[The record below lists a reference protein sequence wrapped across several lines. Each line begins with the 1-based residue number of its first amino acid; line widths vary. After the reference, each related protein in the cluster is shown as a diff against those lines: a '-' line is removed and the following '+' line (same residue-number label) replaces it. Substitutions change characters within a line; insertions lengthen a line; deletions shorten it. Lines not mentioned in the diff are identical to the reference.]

1 MQQWDIEAEIW
12 IEFKS
17 VTMLVYII
25 SLASL

>member
-12 IEFKS
+12 IEFKL